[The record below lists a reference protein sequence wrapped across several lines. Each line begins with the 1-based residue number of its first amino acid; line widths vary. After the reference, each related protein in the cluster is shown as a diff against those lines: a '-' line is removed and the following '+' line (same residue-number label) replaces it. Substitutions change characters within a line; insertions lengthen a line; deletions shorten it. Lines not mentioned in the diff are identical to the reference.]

1 MGYGYVDKDVN
12 YEVNVNID
20 DSFNW
25 DVDRIVSDEVRRC
38 NNGRVKSDVGAEVG
52 CNDGKGV

>member
-1 MGYGYVDKDVN
+1 M
-12 YEVNVNID
+12 NID
-20 DSFNW
+20 GIFNW

-38 NNGRVKSDVGAEVG
+38 NNSSVDSDVGYEVG